1 MVELIRTNDLV
12 HLSWAQAMLAG
23 AGIPFLLADLH
34 TSSVE
39 GGIDALP
46 RRLLVPADD
55 LARARRTLDEAAR
68 AVAADDPNGSA

>member
-23 AGIPFLLADLH
+23 VGIPFLLADLH

-46 RRLLVPADD
+46 RRLLVADDD

-68 AVAADDPNGSA
+68 AAVAAPDGDG